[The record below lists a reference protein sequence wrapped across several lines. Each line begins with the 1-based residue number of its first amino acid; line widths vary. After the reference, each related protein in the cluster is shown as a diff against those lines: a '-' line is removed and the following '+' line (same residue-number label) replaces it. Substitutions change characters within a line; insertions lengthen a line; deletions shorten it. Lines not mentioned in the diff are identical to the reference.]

1 LPVDIYLPEFKLIV
15 EYCGEQHYKPY
26 SFSKNY
32 SPRDLFLRFFKQKER
47 DLIKL
52 NLIVA
57 NEFNYLIIPYWES
70 ISKKNLKKL
79 LREKVIYFEDGR
91 FRNLVERIRLRLR

>member
-1 LPVDIYLPEFKLIV
+1 MK
-15 EYCGEQHYKPY
+15 K
-26 SFSKNY
+26 
-32 SPRDLFLRFFKQKER
+32 
-47 DLIKL
+47 
-52 NLIVA
+52 
-57 NEFNYLIIPYWES
+57 FNYLIIPYWES